1 MSGKINFKTFHL
13 KNLLASH
20 FSHGKHALLK
30 KVILLF
36 LAVLL
41 PLMTLSL
48 IYLHHNNLKQRKQAL
63 DAIQSNNDSYIA
75 RLDENLQQI
84 YTANLHMTE
93 QDLLRDL
100 AVIYPYLSTY
110 DRSVRIKPAARTAV
124 KLMQLL
130 PVSGDCTCLSVP
142 L

>member
-1 MSGKINFKTFHL
+1 MSRKIYLKTLLHPNAFHER
-13 KNLLASH
+13 NL
-20 FSHGKHALLK
+20 LLK

-41 PLMTLSL
+41 PLMTVSL
-48 IYLHHNNLKQRKQAL
+48 IYLNHNNLKQRQQTL

-84 YTANLHMTE
+84 YTANLHIIE
-93 QDLLRDL
+93 QNFLRDL

-110 DRSVRIKPAARTAV
+110 DKSVRVNLLRE
-124 KLMQLL
+124 QLSSL
-130 PVSGDCTCLSVP
+130 CASSPLLECSCLS
-142 L
+142 LQL

>member
-1 MSGKINFKTFHL
+1 MSGKIYLKTLLHPNAFHER
-13 KNLLASH
+13 NL
-20 FSHGKHALLK
+20 LLK

-41 PLMTLSL
+41 PLMTVSL
-48 IYLHHNNLKQRKQAL
+48 IYLNHNNLKQRQQTL

-84 YTANLHMTE
+84 YTANLHIIE
-93 QDLLRDL
+93 QNFLRDL

-110 DRSVRIKPAARTAV
+110 DKSVRV
-124 KLMQLL
+124 NLL
-130 PVSGDCTCLSVP
+130 RE
-142 L
+142 